1 MERIDPRLLPKRK
14 PKKEP
19 EEKFEI
25 RLEQLTYTIPQLAK
39 AMPGISRQTIESL
52 IESGDIR
59 SIPPGGL
66 NARYRT
72 IPRVT
77 LEEDLRN
84 LVKKYS

>member
-1 MERIDPRLLPKRK
+1 MEKIDPRLLPKRK
-14 PKKEP
+14 SKKEP
-19 EEKFEI
+19 EEKLEV

-59 SIPPGGL
+59 AIPAGGL
-66 NARYRT
+66 NQRYIT

-77 LEEDLRN
+77 LEEDLRK
-84 LVKKYS
+84 LVQKYA